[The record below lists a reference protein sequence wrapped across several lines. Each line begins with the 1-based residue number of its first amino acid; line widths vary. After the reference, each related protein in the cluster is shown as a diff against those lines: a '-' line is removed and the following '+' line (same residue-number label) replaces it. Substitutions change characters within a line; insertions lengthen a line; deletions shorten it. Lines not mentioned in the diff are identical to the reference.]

1 MVRRSVAGWR
11 VRVSLLLTAS
21 LCATADAIA
30 FDYTAERSKAIKACE
45 AIDSSDSQ
53 SSLFLNPDGYRS
65 YYVRSQCVQQA
76 AVEFRDESL
85 CSQVRRRYSL
95 FSSSWGI
102 SSTQCRKLV
111 SQGIS
116 TDRAVLERLKQ
127 QYASGPMQLE
137 TFRVQRNGNGR
148 DFDFIPVVKGN
159 FAHGYRLTFE
169 IVPNGRSPILLHS
182 DGYYLDAN
190 SNLSIYVRQ
199 TEIRQRFPE
208 FELNSRYQ
216 VRATVVLD
224 VGMGG
229 QGGYWSDEFIE
240 SMFPMSERSKSITV
254 ESEF

>member
-1 MVRRSVAGWR
+1 MRRLQVVLIFA
-11 VRVSLLLTAS
+11 SLLAS
-21 LCATADAIA
+21 GSAPANDYAARKAAAVSHCEKIDASE
-30 FDYTAERSKAIKACE
+30 YQTGL
-45 AIDSSDSQ
+45 
-53 SSLFLNPDGYRS
+53 LFNPDGYRS

-85 CSQVRRRYSL
+85 CSQVRRRWSL

-102 SSTQCRKLV
+102 SATQCRKLV
-111 SQGIS
+111 AEGTA
-116 TDRAVLERLKQ
+116 TDRTALEQMKQ

-137 TFRVQRNGNGR
+137 TFRVERNGNGR

-159 FAHGYRLTFE
+159 YAHGYRLTFE
-169 IVPNGRSPILLHS
+169 IVPGRSSPVVVHS

-190 SNLSIYVRQ
+190 SNLRIFVRQ
-199 TEIRQRFPE
+199 AEIRRRFPE
-208 FELNSRYQ
+208 FALNGRYQ

-240 SMFPMSERSKSITV
+240 NVFPVSERSKSMTM

>member
-1 MVRRSVAGWR
+1 MTRSRLQIVLIF
-11 VRVSLLLTAS
+11 V
-21 LCATADAIA
+21 
-30 FDYTAERSKAIKACE
+30 
-45 AIDSSDSQ
+45 
-53 SSLFLNPDGYRS
+53 SSLAVGSAAANDYVARKAAAVGQCDKIGAGEYQTGLLFNPDGYRS

-254 ESEF
+254 EGEF